1 MKNLV
6 YILNG
11 PNLNLL
17 GKRQTDIYGSK
28 NLKDVEQLC
37 DDLAA
42 KNGYDIFFGQT
53 NAEHELINWIH
64 EAREKA
70 CAIIINPAG
79 YSHTSVAILD
89 ALHAFEGP
97 VAEVHISDIKAREKF
112 NPALQTTNTI
122 KNIFDK
128 NYKSNLEDSVK
139 VMEIIFA
146 IKASSLNNGIIKLP
160 MKNKYYNLNFN
171 FA

>member
-37 DDLAA
+37 DDLAH

-112 NPALQTTNTI
+112 RHFSYVSLRADKEVIGEGVTGYLTALEYVISQA
-122 KNIFDK
+122 K
-128 NYKSNLEDSVK
+128 
-139 VMEIIFA
+139 
-146 IKASSLNNGIIKLP
+146 
-160 MKNKYYNLNFN
+160 
-171 FA
+171 